1 MIRILSVEDD
11 VDLQRLL
18 ALALADEDLEVH
30 YAFTGPEG
38 FVKALALRPHVIL
51 CDLMLPV
58 YGGRELIAKLK
69 AEASVRDVPIVVI
82 TAYYDSA
89 SFVEEE
95 IRKLGVIEY
104 LRKPV
109 RTEDLVRVIR
119 RVAVPPRP
127 ESQPPRPL
135 H

>member
-38 FVKALALRPHVIL
+38 FEKALALRPHVIL
-51 CDLMLPV
+51 CDLMLPI
-58 YGGRELIAKLK
+58 YGGRELIGKLK
-69 AEASVRDVPIVVI
+69 DNRSTRDLPIVVI

-89 SFVEEE
+89 TLVEEE

-109 RTEDLVRVIR
+109 RTEDLVRIIR
-119 RVAVPPRP
+119 RVAAPPRP
-127 ESQPPRPL
+127 ESAPPRPKA
-135 H
+135 